1 MHNNDLL
8 LFLFVWKVMKYSVVQ
23 EQDSARMQG
32 QSLCLGAGRVPA
44 RVQVESLVG
53 PGQGPVWSR
62 VKRIVGLRGNAH

>member
-1 MHNNDLL
+1 M
-8 LFLFVWKVMKYSVVQ
+8 VQ

-32 QSLCLGAGRVPA
+32 QSLCLGAGIVSA

-62 VKRIVGLRGNAH
+62 VKSLVGLRGNAH